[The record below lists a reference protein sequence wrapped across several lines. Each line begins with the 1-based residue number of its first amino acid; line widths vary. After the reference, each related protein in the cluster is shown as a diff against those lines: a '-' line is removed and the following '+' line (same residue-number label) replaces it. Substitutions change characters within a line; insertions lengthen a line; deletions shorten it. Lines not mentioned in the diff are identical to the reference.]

1 MRRGQDQ
8 LQACRALSHAEA
20 DRYRR
25 ALEAVGFG
33 PVEVR
38 RCGGEAVGRY
48 LLDVRIGPFRRVASS
63 AAEIRCL
70 LDERQACYF

>member
-1 MRRGQDQ
+1 MRRGEEQ
-8 LQACRALSHAEA
+8 LPACRALSHAEA
-20 DRYRR
+20 DRYRC

-38 RCGGEAVGRY
+38 RCRGGSGGRY